1 MINARE
7 SGLKTEQMEISLD
20 DDAKQEID
28 EKKTSSQAKGMVLE
42 VSKNRNTTSET
53 NHFMKIKSEINIDT
67 FWSALIF
74 TPNVKNVHSN

>member
-20 DDAKQEID
+20 DDAKQEAD

-42 VSKNRNTTSET
+42 VRKNRNTISGT
-53 NHFMKIKSEINIDT
+53 NHLMKINLK
-67 FWSALIF
+67 
-74 TPNVKNVHSN
+74 